1 MASSVSIPNPVMDR
15 MRAGQPALGMT
26 VRLGH
31 SGDIVRIAKA
41 TGHDFVF
48 IDVQHSLFN
57 LETIGHMAQVALGCG
72 IAAQVR
78 VRSVDDPNVSVYL
91 DNDVKTALARLKP
104 RIALYVGGMGAKNMN
119 FHKDNMV
126 TRGFGDAANR
136 IQELFLA
143 GRKDEATD
151 AVPDEF
157 VDQGALVG
165 PAERIKERWK
175 LWQDCGMTDIL
186 IGNANMEVVELMG
199 RVAR

>member
-1 MASSVSIPNPVMDR
+1 MATTVSIPNPVMDR

-91 DNDVKTALARLKP
+91 DNGVTGIVFPDVNNAQEAQRAVNAAKFAPIGKRSVCGGYPHFDYAAVPLTQSVPAL
-104 RIALYVGGMGAKNMN
+104 N
-119 FHKDNMV
+119 
-126 TRGFGDAANR
+126 DAALVVCMIETVEGLRNV
-136 IQELFLA
+136 
-143 GRKDEATD
+143 EAIA
-151 AVPDEF
+151 AVP
-157 VDQGALVG
+157 L
-165 PAERIKERWK
+165 
-175 LWQDCGMTDIL
+175 
-186 IGNANMEVVELMG
+186 G
-199 RVAR
+199 RCSHRETQCR